1 MIDFVKVDIENL
13 NYWYYNAN
21 GNLYFRKYG
30 TDDAFEVVDDWD
42 YQDLYDAIC
51 YEELE
56 LIWIRGM
63 SLGTN
68 VEV

>member
-1 MIDFVKVDIENL
+1 MIDFVKVDLENL

-21 GNLYFRKYG
+21 GNLYFRDPEID
-30 TDDAFEVVDDWD
+30 TT
-42 YQDLYDAIC
+42 YQVLEDFSV
-51 YEELE
+51 EETRCMLKGGIE
-56 LIWIRGM
+56 FIWIKGM